1 MSEARHMH
9 CGYVALLGRPN
20 VGKSTL
26 LNRILGQKISI
37 TSRKPQTTRHR
48 ILGIKTTTDVQA
60 IYVDTPGFH
69 KSEKRLLNRY
79 LNIISRSSATDV
91 DVVVFMVDANKWTD
105 DDDRVLKMLEQVQAP
120 VILVLNKSDRLK
132 AKEMLLPIMAD
143 MNTKRDFV
151 AIIPL
156 SAKTGE
162 NIDLLEQKVAEL
174 LPEGEA
180 FYPQDQVTDKT
191 ERFLAAELIREQL
204 INMLGQELPYTLS
217 VEINQF
223 KVTAKRYDI
232 DATIWVDKKGQ
243 KPIVLGHKG
252 ERIKAISTQSRLAME
267 KLFDTKVVLHVWVK
281 VKEGWAS
288 DERAIMSLV
297 YGDEQPKE

>member
-1 MSEARHMH
+1 MVEPDNIR
-9 CGYVALLGRPN
+9 CGYVALVGRPN

-26 LNRILGQKISI
+26 LNKILGQKISI

-48 ILGIKTTTDVQA
+48 ILGIKTTADVQA

-69 KSEKRLLNRY
+69 KSERRLLNRY
-79 LNIISRSSATDV
+79 LNIISRNSAAEV

-105 DDDRVLKMLEQVQAP
+105 DDDRVLQMLENIQAP
-120 VILVLNKSDRLK
+120 VILVINKSDRLK
-132 AKEMLLPIMAD
+132 AKEMLLPIIAELS
-143 MNTKRDFV
+143 TKREYA

-156 SAKTGE
+156 SAKTGG
-162 NIDLLEQKVAEL
+162 NVDLLEQKVAEL
-174 LPEGEA
+174 LPVGEA
-180 FYPQDQVTDKT
+180 FYPADQVTDKT
-191 ERFLAAELIREQL
+191 ERFLAAELMREQL

-217 VEINQF
+217 VEITEF
-223 KVTAKRYDI
+223 KATPQRYDI
-232 DATIWVDKKGQ
+232 SATIWVDKKGQ
-243 KPIVLGHKG
+243 KPIILGQKG
-252 ERIKAISTQSRLAME
+252 ERMKTINTQARLAME

-281 VKEGWAS
+281 VKEGWSS